1 MPGKFKPRQ
10 LNSDF
15 ILALKSGSLSSI
27 LEIVHKDPTLDLNI
41 RNNYINIYYRGGNIL
56 KITLDKARGYLF
68 HFDKKYC
75 IDSKSTSSSILVSLC
90 TKGDWYQYFPLAKQ
104 VMDFYLK
111 EHPKEERE
119 YAQLVVRDNNYSKV
133 SNSTDYFII
142 DYEFDNHRR
151 ARFDLVTVE
160 WTSGAS
166 MRKSPNKFKPKLVV
180 MEMKY
185 GDGALKGTAG
195 MVKHVDDFLAFLGRP
210 GDVSSFRK
218 EMVTLFKQ
226 KRELGLIRF
235 GKKGN
240 PNAIEEFDENID
252 LVFLLANHDPDKS
265 VLNEMI
271 CDIQKRYPGFNVKAI
286 TASYLGYGLYK
297 DNLIVLT
304 CEEQVNPE

>member
-75 IDSKSTSSSILVSLC
+75 IDSKSTSSSVLVSLC
-90 TKGDWYQYFPLAKQ
+90 TKGDWFHYFPLAKQ
-104 VMDFYLK
+104 VMDFYLAK
-111 EHPKEERE
+111 HPKEERE

-142 DYEFDNHRR
+142 DYEYDNHHG
-151 ARFDLVTVE
+151 ARFDLVSVE
-160 WTSGAS
+160 WPSKTTIRRNP
-166 MRKSPNKFKPKLVV
+166 RKNKPKLVV

-185 GDGALKGTAG
+185 ADGALKGTAG
-195 MVKHVDDFLAFLGRP
+195 MIKHVGDFLTFLSRSI
-210 GDVSSFRK
+210 DVSSFRK
-218 EMVTLFKQ
+218 EMLILFKQ

-240 PNAIEEFDENID
+240 SNSIDDFGENID
-252 LVFLLANHDPDKS
+252 FVFLLANHDPNKS
-265 VLNEMI
+265 VLNETVTAI
-271 CDIQKRYPGFNVKAI
+271 NTRLPGFEVKI
-286 TASYLGYGLYK
+286 IRSNFLGYGLYRE
-297 DNLIVLT
+297 NLVVLK
-304 CEEQVNPE
+304 PEKKRNS